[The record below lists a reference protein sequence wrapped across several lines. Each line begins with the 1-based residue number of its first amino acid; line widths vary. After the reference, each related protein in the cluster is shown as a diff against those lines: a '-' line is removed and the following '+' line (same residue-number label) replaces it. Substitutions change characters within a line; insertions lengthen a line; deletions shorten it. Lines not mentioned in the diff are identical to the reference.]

1 MCFTTVYLDINW
13 MKNYVRQA
21 TFLILLMA
29 LVSCAKKNESLDV
42 NISKVSLTDG
52 RAQELATF
60 AGGCFWCT
68 EAVFECVSGVSDVI
82 SGYTGGSQ
90 KNPTYKQVSYG
101 KTDHAECVQ
110 IQFDPAEIS
119 YHELVEI
126 FFATHDPTTLNRQGP
141 DIGKQYRSAVF
152 YHDDT
157 QKQITLDHIEELT
170 SQKAYDD
177 PIVTEVEPF
186 TIFYPAE
193 DYHQDYY
200 QNHPDH
206 PYIQAIAKPKVEKF
220 KKAFKDKLKTS
231 S

>member
-1 MCFTTVYLDINW
+1 M
-13 MKNYVRQA
+13 RQFS
-21 TFLILLMA
+21 FLILLTVLV
-29 LVSCAKKNESLDV
+29 LVSCTRQNESLNV
-42 NISKVSLTDG
+42 SISNVSLTED
-52 RAQELATF
+52 RAGELATF

-68 EAVFECVSGVSDVI
+68 EAVFERVRGVSEVI

-101 KTDHAECVQ
+101 KTDHAEAVQ
-110 IQFDPAEIS
+110 IHFDPAEIS
-119 YHELVEI
+119 YAELVEI

-141 DIGKQYRSAVF
+141 DIGKQYRSAVY
-152 YHDDT
+152 YHDQK
-157 QKQITLDHIEELT
+157 QKQITLDHIKELT
-170 SQKAYDD
+170 SKKVYAD
-177 PIVTEVEPF
+177 PIVTEVEAY

-200 QNHPDH
+200 RNHPDN

-220 KKAFKDKLKTS
+220 KKAFKDKLKAS